1 MVQVQNK
8 VNYGLAYVSQEQAD
22 GLGADWQEGNSLV
35 KPPFVPPWGSEEPEP
50 MPEAPVVLTG
60 VDIVYGTLSTVNF
73 TAIKGVVDD
82 PNGDEAFLF
91 SCVEVPSLNGYTGR
105 TFQKVF
111 PGTTTYNCS
120 LEDIYGD
127 GSGDPATRKTVT
139 FTVKPV
145 AAEAV
150 TGEAVVPAPKK
161 TTRKAPVKKG

>member
-1 MVQVQNK
+1 
-8 VNYGLAYVSQEQAD
+8 
-22 GLGADWQEGNSLV
+22 
-35 KPPFVPPWGSEEPEP
+35 

-60 VDIVYGTLSTVNF
+60 VDIVYGSISTVNF

-82 PNGDEAFLF
+82 PEGDESFMF
-91 SCVEVPSLNGYTGR
+91 TCVEVPSLNGYVGR

-127 GSGDPATRKTVT
+127 GSGDPSTRKTVT
-139 FTVKPV
+139 FTVTPK
-145 AAEAV
+145 AADAV
-150 TGEAVVPAPKK
+150 TGEAVVPAPRKA